1 MTDNAKTPLPGE
13 ENTEEKRANDKP
25 LDREIHDLMSEVI
38 GPLWEKLDVD
48 TAVTIV
54 RVPDSDKMSIYY
66 RGHFYDVATLLAKVS
81 SQFNDQ
87 IDRDLGRGGR

>member
-1 MTDNAKTPLPGE
+1 MTDDAQTPLPGE
-13 ENTEEKRANDKP
+13 ENAAKTQTNSKP
-25 LDREIHDLMSEVI
+25 LDKEIHDLISEAI
-38 GPLWEKLDVD
+38 GPLWEKLKIE
-48 TAVTIV
+48 TAITIV

-87 IDRDLGRGGR
+87 IDRDLGRH